1 MPKVNN
7 RPMGQNSTNL
17 VTLTARQ
24 LWREK
29 TFFEENRLKKGN
41 KTKRRN
47 GTKNDEF

>member
-29 TFFEENRLKKGN
+29 TFFEENRLKKRQQN
-41 KTKRRN
+41 EETEWDKK
-47 GTKNDEF
+47 